1 MKPFTEIETFR
12 HVVASVKRY
21 CQERNKPL
29 PTLEY
34 CGTVKLHGTNAG
46 VRVTPDLVQPQKRS
60 DIVTVGADNAG
71 FAAFCHGKDNWFQYI
86 AGWATNG
93 ESKDVTLYGEWC
105 GGNIQKGVAIT
116 QVPKH
121 FVIFSGY
128 DHEVERHIPIS
139 EITKYILVDNTP
151 AQLDLARL
159 NELGIWFINQIDTFS
174 ITIDFRWPEASLD
187 KLNEL
192 TLAVEEEC
200 PWGRFR
206 GVSGV
211 GEGIVWIPTDPEY
224 ANISGLWFKSKGMKH
239 AAKDGT
245 KKTNVAA
252 SPEKLESIQKVVE
265 AVLPAWRLEQ
275 GISKLK
281 EEGKSIEP
289 KSTGDFLKWICQ
301 DILKEELDVITAN
314 GLDWK
319 GLNGYVTREARAW
332 FLKRVETEAFSN
344 ETQEA

>member
-71 FAAFCHGKDNWFQYI
+71 FAAFCHGKDDYFRFI
-86 AGWATNG
+86 VGSLPAGTGN
-93 ESKDVTLYGEWC
+93 DITLFGEWC

-116 QVPKH
+116 QLDKH

-128 DHEVERHIPIS
+128 DAS
-139 EITKYILVDNTP
+139 TDKYINIEQIKASIDD
-151 AQLDLARL
+151 QLRWL
-159 NELGIWFINQIDTFS
+159 NDANIFLINQIDTFS

-332 FLKRVETEAFSN
+332 FLKKVETEAFSN